1 MINYQHICRLNP
13 HLYPMKN
20 LSLIL
25 NIVLLV
31 AVAILY
37 VLHFSD
43 RRLPETK
50 SSISDTST
58 VNLKV
63 AYINSDSVLKHYD
76 YLKVN
81 REQLEAKTKKMD
93 QDLRNRT
100 AGLQN
105 EITAYQRNVSGM
117 TLGQARAAEED
128 LGKKQQNLQL
138 YQQSLQQQLMQ
149 EEAKLNKELY
159 DRITGYLKE
168 YGQEKGLQVVL
179 KFDPTSDVLYGG
191 AGLDIT
197 NDVIKGLN
205 AAYQIEKTT
214 PATADTTTAKKK

>member
-1 MINYQHICRLNP
+1 
-13 HLYPMKN
+13 MKN

-25 NIVLLV
+25 NVVLLV

-37 VLHFSD
+37 VLHFSG
-43 RRLPETK
+43 TGKAASK
-50 SSISDTST
+50 SSSSDTSA

-63 AYINSDSVLKHYD
+63 AYINSDSVLKHYE

-93 QDLRNRT
+93 QELQNRT
-100 AGLQN
+100 VGLRN

-138 YQQSLQQQLMQ
+138 YQQSLQQQLLQ

-159 DRITGYLKE
+159 DRITGFLKG

-179 KFDPTSDVLYGG
+179 KFDPGSDVLYGG
-191 AGLDIT
+191 ESLDIT
-197 NDVIKGLN
+197 SDVIKGLN
-205 AAYQIEKTT
+205 ESYQAEKTGG
-214 PATADTTTAKKK
+214 TAKADSTTAKKK

>member
-1 MINYQHICRLNP
+1 
-13 HLYPMKN
+13 MKN

-25 NIVLLV
+25 NVVLLV
-31 AVAILY
+31 AVVILY
-37 VLHFSD
+37 VLHFSGD
-43 RRLPETK
+43 GKVESR
-50 SSISDTST
+50 SSVSDTSA

-63 AYINSDSVLKHYD
+63 AYINSDSVLKYYD

-81 REQLEAKTKKMD
+81 RDQLEAKTKKMD

-100 AGLQN
+100 VGLQN
-105 EITAYQRNVSGM
+105 EITAYQRNVSSM

-159 DRITGYLKE
+159 DRITGFLKE
-168 YGQEKGLQVVL
+168 YGEEKGLQVVL

-191 AGLDIT
+191 QSLDIT
-197 NDVIKGLN
+197 EDVIKGLN
-205 AAYQIEKTT
+205 ESYKTEKSGT
-214 PATADTTTAKKK
+214 PAKTDTTATKKK

>member
-1 MINYQHICRLNP
+1 
-13 HLYPMKN
+13 MKN

-31 AVAILY
+31 AVVILY
-37 VLHFSD
+37 VLHFSPA
-43 RRLPETK
+43 RVESN
-50 SSISDTST
+50 SSSSDTST
-58 VNLKV
+58 VNLKL

-81 REQLEAKTKKMD
+81 RDQLETKTKKMD

-100 AGLQN
+100 TGLQN
-105 EITAYQRNVSGM
+105 EITAYQRNVSSM
-117 TLGQARAAEED
+117 TLGQARALEED

-159 DRITGYLKE
+159 DRITTFLKG
-168 YGQEKGLQVVL
+168 YGQQKGLQVVL
-179 KFDPTSDVLYGG
+179 KFDPTSDVLYGRES
-191 AGLDIT
+191 LDIT
-197 NDVIKGLN
+197 KDVIEGLN
-205 AAYQIEKTT
+205 VAYQTEKKG
-214 PATADTTTAKKK
+214 PAVKADTTKAK

>member
-1 MINYQHICRLNP
+1 
-13 HLYPMKN
+13 MKN

-25 NIVLLV
+25 NAVLLV
-31 AVAILY
+31 AVVILY
-37 VLHFSD
+37 VLYFSGSGKVQS
-43 RRLPETK
+43 K
-50 SSISDTST
+50 SSVSDTSA
-58 VNLKV
+58 VDLKL
-63 AYINSDSVLKHYD
+63 AYINSDSVLKYYD

-81 REQLEAKTKKMD
+81 RDQLEAKTKKMD

-100 AGLQN
+100 VGLQN

-159 DRITGYLKE
+159 DRITGFLKK

-191 AGLDIT
+191 ESLDIT
-197 NDVIKGLN
+197 QDVIKGLN
-205 AAYQIEKTT
+205 EAYQTEKTT
-214 PATADTTTAKKK
+214 PATKSDSTSAKKK

>member
-1 MINYQHICRLNP
+1 
-13 HLYPMKN
+13 MKN

-31 AVAILY
+31 AVIILY
-37 VLHFSD
+37 VLHFSA
-43 RRLPETK
+43 PKVHST
-50 SSISDTST
+50 SSPSDTSS
-58 VNLKV
+58 VNLKL

-93 QDLRNRT
+93 QELRTRT
-100 AGLQN
+100 VGLQN

-159 DRITGYLKE
+159 DRITGFLKE

-197 NDVIKGLN
+197 QDVIKGLN
-205 AAYQIEKTT
+205 ESYQTEKKGPAAKS
-214 PATADTTTAKKK
+214 DTTAAKKK

>member
-1 MINYQHICRLNP
+1 
-13 HLYPMKN
+13 MKN

-25 NIVLLV
+25 NVVLLV

-37 VLHFSD
+37 VLHFST
-43 RRLPETK
+43 PEK
-50 SSISDTST
+50 ISANSSTSDTST

-63 AYINSDSVLKHYD
+63 AYIVSDSVLKHYE
-76 YLKVN
+76 YLKIN

-93 QDLRNRT
+93 QELQSRIVGLRNE
-100 AGLQN
+100 AN
-105 EITAYQRNVSGM
+105 AYQRNVSSM

-128 LGKKQQNLQL
+128 LGKKQQNLQM

-149 EEAKLNKELY
+149 EEAKLNQELY
-159 DRITGYLKE
+159 ERITGFLKD

-191 AGLDIT
+191 EGLDIT
-197 NDVIKGLN
+197 QDVIRGLN
-205 AAYQIEKTT
+205 EAYATEKSGTK
-214 PATADTTTAKKK
+214 ADSTAAKKK

>member
-1 MINYQHICRLNP
+1 
-13 HLYPMKN
+13 MKN

-31 AVAILY
+31 AVVILY
-37 VLHFSD
+37 VLHFS
-43 RRLPETK
+43 PAKTESI
-50 SSISDTST
+50 SSSSDTSA
-58 VNLKV
+58 VDLKV
-63 AYINSDSVLKHYD
+63 AYINTDSVLKYYE

-81 REQLEAKTKKMD
+81 REQLESKTKKMD

-100 AGLQN
+100 VGLQN

-128 LGKKQQNLQL
+128 LGKKQQNLQM

-149 EEAKLNKELY
+149 EEARLQKELY
-159 DRITGYLKE
+159 DRITGFLKE

-179 KFDPTSDVLYGG
+179 KFDPSSDVLYGG

-197 NDVIKGLN
+197 DDVIEGLN
-205 AAYQIEKTT
+205 VSYENEKKGPAAKTDST
-214 PATADTTTAKKK
+214 SAKKK

>member
-1 MINYQHICRLNP
+1 
-13 HLYPMKN
+13 MKN

-31 AVAILY
+31 AVIILY
-37 VLHFSD
+37 VLHFS
-43 RRLPETK
+43 PTK
-50 SSISDTST
+50 AEKSASTADTT
-58 VNLKV
+58 AVDLNI

-81 REQLEAKTKKMD
+81 RDQLEAKTKKMD
-93 QDLRNRT
+93 SDYRNR
-100 AGLQN
+100 AVGLQN
-105 EITAYQRNVSGM
+105 EITAYQRNVSSM

-159 DRITGYLKE
+159 DRITKFLKG

-179 KFDPTSDVLYGG
+179 KYDPTSDVLYGG
-191 AGLDIT
+191 ESLDIT
-197 NDVIKGLN
+197 QDVIVGLN
-205 AAYQIEKTT
+205 KMYEEEKTG
-214 PATADTTTAKKK
+214 AKAKADSTAKAKK

>member
-1 MINYQHICRLNP
+1 
-13 HLYPMKN
+13 MKN

-31 AVAILY
+31 AVVFLY
-37 VLHFSD
+37 VLHFSSGKVES
-43 RRLPETK
+43 R
-50 SSISDTST
+50 SSSSDTSA
-58 VNLKV
+58 VDLKV
-63 AYINSDSVLKHYD
+63 AYINSDSVLKHYE
-76 YLKVN
+76 YLKTQ
-81 REQLEAKTKKMD
+81 RDQLEVKTKKMD

-100 AGLQN
+100 SGLSN
-105 EITAYQRNVSGM
+105 EINAYQRNVSSM
-117 TLGQARAAEED
+117 TLGQARATEED

-159 DRITGYLKE
+159 DRITRFLKQ

-191 AGLDIT
+191 ESLDIT
-197 NDVIKGLN
+197 PDVIKGLN
-205 AAYQIEKTT
+205 EAYAVEKTT
-214 PATADTTTAKKK
+214 PGTKADSTKTK